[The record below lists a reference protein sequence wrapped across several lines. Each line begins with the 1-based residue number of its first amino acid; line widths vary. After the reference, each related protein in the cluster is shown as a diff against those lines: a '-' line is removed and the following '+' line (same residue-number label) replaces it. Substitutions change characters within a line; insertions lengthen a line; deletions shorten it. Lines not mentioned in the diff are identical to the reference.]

1 MNVAGGEEMRESVV
15 LEGDY
20 GPIIISFGNEDPHK
34 VMEDLHAACAAALL
48 DAHKDKQDK
57 EQAKAAV

>member
-1 MNVAGGEEMRESVV
+1 MREPVV

-48 DAHKDKQDK
+48 DAHKEKQDK
-57 EQAKAAV
+57 ERAKAAV